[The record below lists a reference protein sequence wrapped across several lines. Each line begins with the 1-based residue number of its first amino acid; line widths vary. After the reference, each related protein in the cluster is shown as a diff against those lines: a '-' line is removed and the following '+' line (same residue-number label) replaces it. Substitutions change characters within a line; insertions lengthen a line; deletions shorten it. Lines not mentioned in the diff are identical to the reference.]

1 MGQNLRLVPCVLP
14 VHHSAV
20 SAAAAAAL
28 HDDVRLVEAA
38 VGLEVGGVV
47 GDGGGDHGV
56 ARDGGDVIDD
66 VAMVAVEDGAV
77 GL

>member
-1 MGQNLRLVPCVLP
+1 MCQNLRLVPCVLP
-14 VHHSAV
+14 VDHSAV
-20 SAAAAAAL
+20 SAAAAAL
-28 HDDVRLVEAA
+28 HDDVCLVEAA

-47 GDGGGDHGV
+47 GDGGGNHGV